1 MSTLVYKNVTIG
13 NFGVPVVKY
22 ETGSNAPVDA
32 SEGKKRH
39 YHRGSPLFL
48 SHKPPPKTH
57 KELEGLSFSFS
68 KDGGRQNMDFLV
80 KSALAQE
87 TPKSESYDFG
97 QANIKVIGVGG
108 AGNNMVSW
116 LYKKGIKGAEII
128 VINTDKQHVD
138 ISEGDKKFMIGKDL
152 TRGLGCG
159 GFPQK
164 GAEAAQESLMQIKE
178 TLRGSDMVF
187 VCAGMGGGT
196 GTGAAPVVASVA
208 KEMGSIV
215 IGTVTM
221 PFGIERARIDKAE
234 FGLQQLRQVSDT
246 VVVIDNNRLVQIAGN
261 LPIQQAFAV
270 ANELVSTMIKGIVE
284 TIAVPSLVNL
294 DYADVKA
301 IMTNGG
307 VAAIGV
313 GSSDTNNRVEEAVKG
328 ALANPL
334 LDISYKGATGALIH
348 VWGGPD
354 MTLEEINHV
363 GELVTS
369 EMDEDANVIWGARV
383 SEDMKGKLMVMT
395 IITGV
400 SSPWILGKSDPRRAS
415 PQSKRLNDELGI
427 EML

>member
-1 MSTLVYKNVTIG
+1 
-13 NFGVPVVKY
+13 
-22 ETGSNAPVDA
+22 
-32 SEGKKRH
+32 
-39 YHRGSPLFL
+39 
-48 SHKPPPKTH
+48 
-57 KELEGLSFSFS
+57 
-68 KDGGRQNMDFLV
+68 MDFLV
-80 KSALAQE
+80 KSAMAQE
-87 TPKSESYDFG
+87 TQKTADGYDFG

-116 LYKKGIKGAEII
+116 LYKKGVKGAEII
-128 VINTDKQHVD
+128 VVNTDKQHVD
-138 ISEGDKKFMIGKDL
+138 ISEADKKFMIGRDL

-178 TLRGSDMVF
+178 TLRNSDMVF

-208 KEMGSIV
+208 KEMGAIV

-221 PFGIERARIDKAE
+221 PFNIERARIDKAE
-234 FGLQQLRQVSDT
+234 FGLQQLRNVSDT

-313 GSSDTNNRVEEAVKG
+313 GSSDTNNRVEEACKG

-354 MTLEEINHV
+354 LTLEEINRV
-363 GELVTS
+363 GEIVTES
-369 EMDEDANVIWGARV
+369 MDEDANVIWGARV

-400 SSPWILGKSDPRRAS
+400 TSPWILGKSDSRKSS
-415 PQSKRLNDELGI
+415 PQTQRLNSELGI
-427 EML
+427 SML